1 MFKVASMVLA
11 LIVSFVFVDSLSA
24 QQKGRPQGRHGGWS
38 VIDRVERVKD
48 LKLTDDQKSKLA
60 ELKKQYAPKTKELTG
75 KLDSVLTADQKK
87 ARADALKAARESGK
101 RPDRQSIQAA
111 MKLTDAQKANMAD
124 GRKGMAALNKEITGN
139 VNKLLT
145 TEQQDVLKKALAS
158 HGNHDGRGH
167 RGNGGDRPQRPA
179 QVS

>member
-1 MFKVASMVLA
+1 MFKVASTVLA
-11 LIVSFVFVDSLSA
+11 LVVSLVLVDSLSA

-38 VIDRVERVKD
+38 VIDRVEKVKD

-87 ARADALKAARESGK
+87 ARDEAMKAARASGK

-111 MKLTDAQKANMAD
+111 MKLTDAQKVKMAD
-124 GRKGMAALNKEITGN
+124 GRKAMVALNKEITGK

-145 TEQQDVLKKALAS
+145 TEQQDVLKKALAN
-158 HGNHDGRGH
+158 HGNHRH